1 MAKQASDST
10 FSLMFEFG
18 RLIRSRMSAHPSP
31 SLPQLEALHF
41 IAPERRAMRS
51 LAAHLK
57 VKAPSATALVAELAR
72 AGLITRT
79 PGAHDRRE
87 VMLALTAKGTR
98 VLRISVARRAKII
111 HDILLPLPA
120 RDRKAFDRILRTII
134 CSNR

>member
-1 MAKQASDST
+1 
-10 FSLMFEFG
+10 MFEFG

-31 SLPQLEALHF
+31 SLPQ
-41 IAPERRAMRS
+41 

-72 AGLITRT
+72 AGLITRST
-79 PGAHDRRE
+79 GADRRE
-87 VMLALTAKGTR
+87 VMLVLTAKGTK
-98 VLRISVARRAKII
+98 VLRTSVARRAKII

>member
-1 MAKQASDST
+1 
-10 FSLMFEFG
+10 MFEFG

-41 IAPERRAMRS
+41 IAPEHRTMRA

-72 AGLITRT
+72 AGLITRST
-79 PGAHDRRE
+79 GADRRE
-87 VMLALTAKGTR
+87 VMLALTAKGTK
-98 VLRISVARRAKII
+98 VLRTSVARRAKVI